1 LSLKDIILD
10 LFGSYTEPDRPAPGA
25 PPRREPPKP
34 APAAPKPPASAS
46 PPPPRDPGERDEAAV
61 LEVLRKAGAQYRR
74 VVFTHNRRIMI
85 SVARDR
91 STLRMNAAFA
101 RAPEPVLLAVGAMYS
116 GARGK
121 QAARAKEVVRRFL
134 NEIPAAPVERRA
146 PRRRE
151 YHPND
156 RPILE
161 RLQAEFDRVN
171 GLSFGGRLPR
181 VPLHLSR
188 KMKRRNG
195 HFSSHPLEIV
205 ISHRLC
211 THGEAGEAE
220 STVRHEMIHLW
231 QYMEGVAVDH
241 GPAFRR
247 LAHKLDVHPRATRP
261 VKWKGR

>member
-1 LSLKDIILD
+1 M
-10 LFGSYTEPDRPAPGA
+10 
-25 PPRREPPKP
+25 
-34 APAAPKPPASAS
+34 
-46 PPPPRDPGERDEAAV
+46 

-101 RAPEPVLLAVGAMYS
+101 RAPEPVLLAVGAMYG

-121 QAARAKEVVRRFL
+121 QAARAKEEVRRFL

-146 PRRRE
+146 PRRRV
-151 YHPND
+151 YSPND
-156 RPILE
+156 RLIVE

-171 GLSFGGRLPR
+171 RLSFGGRLPR

-188 KMKRRNG
+188 KMRRRNG

>member
-1 LSLKDIILD
+1 MSLKDIILD
-10 LFGSYTEPDRPAPGA
+10 LFGYQEPDKPAPAA
-25 PPRREPPKP
+25 PPKREPPKP
-34 APAAPKPPASAS
+34 ALAAPKPPPAAA
-46 PPPPRDPGERDEAAV
+46 PAARDPGERDEAAV
-61 LEVLRKAGAQYRR
+61 LDALRKAGAQYRR
-74 VVFTHNRRIMI
+74 VVFTRNRRIMI

-91 STLRMNAAFA
+91 ATLRMNAAFA
-101 RAPEPVLLAVGAMYS
+101 RAPEAVLHAVGVMYS
-116 GARGK
+116 SARGK
-121 QAARAKEVVRRFL
+121 RTAQAKETVRRFL
-134 NEIPAAPVERRA
+134 NELPAAPVERRA
-146 PRRRE
+146 PRRRDS
-151 YHPND
+151 HPND

-161 RLQAEFDRVN
+161 RLQGEFDRVN
-171 GLSFGGRLPR
+171 RLSFGGRLPR

-188 KMKRRNG
+188 KMRRRNG

-220 STVRHEMIHLW
+220 ATVRHEMIHLW

-261 VKWKGR
+261 VRWKGR